1 MTGKLARPLVAA
13 LLLAGLAVPAMARP
27 TPAAPEPR
35 PSLLLQAW
43 ERLSA
48 PFVALFDAAETD
60 GRGVWDPDG
69 LTAGNSGTEN
79 DGRGVWDPNG

>member
-1 MTGKLARPLVAA
+1 MTGKRARLLIAT
-13 LLLAGLAVPAMARP
+13 LLLAGLALPAMARP
-27 TPAAPEPR
+27 TPAAPKP

-69 LTAGNSGTEN
+69 LTTDNSDTEN
-79 DGRGVWDPNG
+79 DGRGMWDPNG